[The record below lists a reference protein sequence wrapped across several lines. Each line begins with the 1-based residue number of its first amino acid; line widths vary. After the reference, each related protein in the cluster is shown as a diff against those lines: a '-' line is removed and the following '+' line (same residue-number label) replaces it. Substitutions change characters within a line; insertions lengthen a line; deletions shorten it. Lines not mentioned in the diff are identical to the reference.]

1 MRVFRAG
8 GRTGAPVAEERE
20 AGSGGGGDAANLGD
34 AGHRVLGFLL
44 RRFGGRRRRALWAL
58 GRVVWWK
65 RLAGRCAVVRTRR
78 RFWSVVTKNARSDRE
93 KKTKKLEG
101 KARSYSYT
109 ENCARATAG
118 VSGAMAT
125 GDDASPR
132 GFYSA
137 EAADE
142 DRVWRRHAPAPELES
157 TTARFRA
164 ADLAGDL
171 PKIPRP
177 ESRCVAGTTWSGS
190 RGACV
195 ADAIDARYAREA
207 STTGGAGG
215 GFDFR
220 AHFPAV
226 LSLLLAFSVCVVVV
240 ATSLLLAFALARA
253 GSSALARGARRIKKI
268 ARRVQEEMT
277 RKMKEVDDPAR
288 SRRAGYAAAAAAT
301 IGALAEICARLLGWI
316 HEGLHETYARAHAA
330 SRTPASHDASRG
342 DDDDVDPP
350 RGVELGAIV
359 GAALAAH
366 VPSGPGGLNR
376 ERVRSCATQTARDL
390 ARRLVRPRGGRGGA
404 RDGADDEEFVGAF
417 VGACELAW
425 REGVASQTTTTTTTT
440 TKKKKK
446 KKISSESRANAEPGD
461 GAGESRSSSTTS
473 SPVVVE
479 ASTVTG
485 NGSRDGSPSG
495 ATGSA
500 STTTS
505 DDEHMRPARRETE
518 TNRRVTPTNEE
529 VVEHEGP
536 SPGGSWFQGLAK
548 TWETMTAGPAEHA
561 TARDGGGR
569 GKKKNREDPEEPD
582 DRKRSSEWDSDSDD
596 EDDGVVGSVTASPET
611 PSRGLAL
618 PGRGGSP
625 RSAMRSI
632 MRAASSADDKQLRV
646 LDMAVRM
653 REVLSSERAND
664 IAEKRLDLSAR
675 ALEAQRLNLDAAH
688 EANELHSEANT
699 IAKSSLQR
707 KDVAAR
713 KAEAEKALGETR
725 AALADAFYAGLVV
738 VLCTTLAGG
747 WRRAMAALDSVIGV
761 CPRPAGGTGFS
772 GAAWAIV
779 GGGPGPLD
787 YAWCVT
793 RAFVRAALGGLLLLF
808 VGWKLL
814 QYNVVTNYQ
823 SAPAFVL
830 LVVLGG
836 GCGQLGRSAVDSL
849 GGDGDLWLRMWGGY
863 MCAAAAC
870 TWRADFVTLVCG
882 KIGPVGRLVFYAAF
896 GALAPFCVG
905 AAPFEDT
912 FGAFAESLADRAMFL
927 GETAARAVEDAGEII
942 GFGFLWGP
950 AGR

>member
-1 MRVFRAG
+1 M
-8 GRTGAPVAEERE
+8 
-20 AGSGGGGDAANLGD
+20 
-34 AGHRVLGFLL
+34 
-44 RRFGGRRRRALWAL
+44 FGGKGSPGGALSC
-58 GRVVWWK
+58 GHVD
-65 RLAGRCAVVRTRR
+65 G
-78 RFWSVVTKNARSDRE
+78 FWSVVTKNARSDRE

-125 GDDASPR
+125 GDASPR

-177 ESRCVAGTTWSGS
+177 ESRCVAGTTWSVS

-253 GSSALARGARRIKKI
+253 GSRALARGARRIKKI

-330 SRTPASHDASRG
+330 SRVPASHDASRG
-342 DDDDVDPP
+342 GDDVDPP

-376 ERVRSCATQTARDL
+376 ERVRSCATQMARDL

-446 KKISSESRANAEPGD
+446 ISSESRANAEPGD

-479 ASTVTG
+479 APTVTG
-485 NGSRDGSPSG
+485 TGSRDGSPSG

-518 TNRRVTPTNEE
+518 TNRRVTRTNEE
-529 VVEHEGP
+529 VVEREGP

-561 TARDGGGR
+561 TAADDDAARDGGGR
-569 GKKKNREDPEEPD
+569 GKKKNRDHPKERD
-582 DRKRSSEWDSDSDD
+582 DRKRSSEWDSDDET
-596 EDDGVVGSVTASPET
+596 EDDGVVGSVTASPKT

-618 PGRGGSP
+618 PGAGGSP

-793 RAFVRAALGGLLLLF
+793 RAFVRAAWGGLLLLF

-814 QYNVVTNYQ
+814 QYNVVTDYQ

-882 KIGPVGRLVFYAAF
+882 KIGPVGRLVFYATF
-896 GALAPFCVG
+896 SALAPFCVG

>member
-1 MRVFRAG
+1 M
-8 GRTGAPVAEERE
+8 
-20 AGSGGGGDAANLGD
+20 
-34 AGHRVLGFLL
+34 
-44 RRFGGRRRRALWAL
+44 
-58 GRVVWWK
+58 
-65 RLAGRCAVVRTRR
+65 
-78 RFWSVVTKNARSDRE
+78 
-93 KKTKKLEG
+93 
-101 KARSYSYT
+101 
-109 ENCARATAG
+109 
-118 VSGAMAT
+118 
-125 GDDASPR
+125 
-132 GFYSA
+132 
-137 EAADE
+137 
-142 DRVWRRHAPAPELES
+142 
-157 TTARFRA
+157 
-164 ADLAGDL
+164 
-171 PKIPRP
+171 
-177 ESRCVAGTTWSGS
+177 
-190 RGACV
+190 
-195 ADAIDARYAREA
+195 
-207 STTGGAGG
+207 
-215 GFDFR
+215 
-220 AHFPAV
+220 
-226 LSLLLAFSVCVVVV
+226 
-240 ATSLLLAFALARA
+240 
-253 GSSALARGARRIKKI
+253 IK
-268 ARRVQEEMT
+268 
-277 RKMKEVDDPAR
+277 
-288 SRRAGYAAAAAAT
+288 
-301 IGALAEICARLLGWI
+301 
-316 HEGLHETYARAHAA
+316 
-330 SRTPASHDASRG
+330 
-342 DDDDVDPP
+342 
-350 RGVELGAIV
+350 
-359 GAALAAH
+359 
-366 VPSGPGGLNR
+366 
-376 ERVRSCATQTARDL
+376 
-390 ARRLVRPRGGRGGA
+390 
-404 RDGADDEEFVGAF
+404 
-417 VGACELAW
+417 
-425 REGVASQTTTTTTTT
+425 TTTTTT
-440 TKKKKK
+440 KKK

-479 ASTVTG
+479 APTVTG
-485 NGSRDGSPSG
+485 TGSRDGSPSG

-518 TNRRVTPTNEE
+518 TNRRVTRTNEE
-529 VVEHEGP
+529 VVEREGP

-561 TARDGGGR
+561 TADDDDDARDGGGR
-569 GKKKNREDPEEPD
+569 GKKKNRDDPEERD
-582 DRKRSSEWDSDSDD
+582 DRKRSSEWDSDD
-596 EDDGVVGSVTASPET
+596 ETEDEGVVGSVTASPKT

-713 KAEAEKALGETR
+713 KAEAETALGETR

-793 RAFVRAALGGLLLLF
+793 RAFVRAAWGGLLLLF

>member
-1 MRVFRAG
+1 
-8 GRTGAPVAEERE
+8 
-20 AGSGGGGDAANLGD
+20 
-34 AGHRVLGFLL
+34 
-44 RRFGGRRRRALWAL
+44 
-58 GRVVWWK
+58 
-65 RLAGRCAVVRTRR
+65 
-78 RFWSVVTKNARSDRE
+78 
-93 KKTKKLEG
+93 
-101 KARSYSYT
+101 
-109 ENCARATAG
+109 
-118 VSGAMAT
+118 MAT
-125 GDDASPR
+125 GDASPR

-142 DRVWRRHAPAPELES
+142 DRVWRRHARAPELES

-195 ADAIDARYAREA
+195 ADAIDARYAHAA
-207 STTGGAGG
+207 STGGGG

-253 GSSALARGARRIKKI
+253 GSRALARGARRIKKI
-268 ARRVQEEMT
+268 ARRVEDDMT
-277 RKMKEVDDPAR
+277 RKMKETDDTAR

-316 HEGLHETYARAHAA
+316 HDRLDETYARTAHA
-330 SRTPASHDASRG
+330 SRTHASHDDNNNT
-342 DDDDVDPP
+342 DDPI

-359 GAALAAH
+359 GAALAGH
-366 VPSGPGGLNR
+366 VPTGGEGGLDAAR
-376 ERVRSCATQTARDL
+376 LRSCATQMARAL
-390 ARRLVRPRGGRGGA
+390 ARRLVPRGRRGARAGGA
-404 RDGADDEEFVGAF
+404 QGAAAVVAAAANDEEFVGAF

-425 REGVASQTTTTTTTT
+425 REGAGSRQTTTTHS
-440 TKKKKK
+440 TKKKMG
-446 KKISSESRANAEPGD
+446 ESRAD
-461 GAGESRSSSTTS
+461 AGESGSSSTTS

-479 ASTVTG
+479 APRKKAGT
-485 NGSRDGSPSG
+485 SPGFEG

-505 DDEHMRPARRETE
+505 DDEPMRPVRLGETGE
-518 TNRRVTPTNEE
+518 IGRVTRTTDEE
-529 VVEHEGP
+529 RVEHEG
-536 SPGGSWFQGLAK
+536 SPGGGSWFQGLAK
-548 TWETMTAGPAEHA
+548 TWETMTTGPAEHA
-561 TARDGGGR
+561 TAAAADDDDDDAR
-569 GKKKNREDPEEPD
+569 GKNSRGKRKNRDDPGRQDEPTM
-582 DRKRSSEWDSDSDD
+582 KRAEPGSSPRWDSDSDD
-596 EDDGVVGSVTASPET
+596 DEDGQVSGGSVTGGSPKT
-611 PSRGLAL
+611 PSGYELAL
-618 PGRGGSP
+618 PGAGGSP
-625 RSAMRSI
+625 RRAMRSI
-632 MRAASSADDKQLRV
+632 MRVAASADDKQLRV

-664 IAEKRLDLSAR
+664 IAEKRLTLSAR

-699 IAKSSLQR
+699 IAKSSLER

-761 CPRPAGGTGFS
+761 CPRPAGAGFS

-793 RAFVRAALGGLLLLF
+793 RAFVRAAWGGLLLLF

-830 LVVLGG
+830 LAVLGG

-863 MCAAAAC
+863 MCVAAAC
-870 TWRADFVTLVCG
+870 TWRADFVTAACM
-882 KIGPVGRLVFYAAF
+882 KMGPVGRLAFYGAF

-912 FGAFAESLADRAMFL
+912 FGAFAESLADRAMFW
-927 GETAARAVEDAGEII
+927 GETVARAVEDAGDII

>member
-1 MRVFRAG
+1 
-8 GRTGAPVAEERE
+8 
-20 AGSGGGGDAANLGD
+20 
-34 AGHRVLGFLL
+34 
-44 RRFGGRRRRALWAL
+44 
-58 GRVVWWK
+58 
-65 RLAGRCAVVRTRR
+65 
-78 RFWSVVTKNARSDRE
+78 
-93 KKTKKLEG
+93 
-101 KARSYSYT
+101 
-109 ENCARATAG
+109 
-118 VSGAMAT
+118 MAT
-125 GDDASPR
+125 GDASPR

-142 DRVWRRHAPAPELES
+142 DRVWRRHARAPELES

-195 ADAIDARYAREA
+195 ADAIDARYGISAA
-207 STTGGAGG
+207 STGGGG

-253 GSSALARGARRIKKI
+253 GSLVLARGARRIKKI
-268 ARRVQEEMT
+268 ARRVQENMT
-277 RKMKEVDDPAR
+277 RKMKEADDPAH

-316 HEGLHETYARAHAA
+316 HDGLDETYARTHATSRVPA
-330 SRTPASHDASRG
+330 SPTPASQG
-342 DDDDVDPP
+342 DDNVDPP

-366 VPSGPGGLNR
+366 VPTGPSGLDR
-376 ERVRSCATQTARDL
+376 ERVRSCATQMARAL
-390 ARRLVRPRGGRGGA
+390 ARRLVRGGA
-404 RDGADDEEFVGAF
+404 HGAAAAATAADEEEFAGAF

-425 REGVASQTTTTTTTT
+425 REGAGTSRVQTPTG

-446 KKISSESRANAEPGD
+446 IGEPRASAEPGD

-485 NGSRDGSPSG
+485 NGSRNGSPSG

-505 DDEHMRPARRETE
+505 DDEPMRPATHRP
-518 TNRRVTPTNEE
+518 VTGRNGRATRTTNEE
-529 VVEHEGP
+529 GVTHEG

-548 TWETMTAGPAEHA
+548 TWETMTTGPVEHA
-561 TARDGGGR
+561 TAAADDAADAGGG
-569 GKKKNREDPEEPD
+569 GKKKNDNGDNPGRRD
-582 DRKRSSEWDSDSDD
+582 DRKRSSEWDSDDEDED
-596 EDDGVVGSVTASPET
+596 EDDDVSGSVTTSPTKAS
-611 PSRGLAL
+611 SWGLAL
-618 PGRGGSP
+618 PGVGGSP
-625 RSAMRSI
+625 RRAMRSI
-632 MRAASSADDKQLRV
+632 MRVASAADDKQLRV

-664 IAEKRLDLSAR
+664 IAEKRLTLSAR
-675 ALEAQRLNLDAAH
+675 ALEAQRLNLDVAN

-699 IAKSSLQR
+699 IARSSLER

-793 RAFVRAALGGLLLLF
+793 RAFVRAAWGGLLLLF

-863 MCAAAAC
+863 MCVAAAC
-870 TWRADFVTLVCG
+870 TWRADFVTSACR
-882 KIGPVGRLVFYAAF
+882 KIGPVGRLVFYGAF

-912 FGAFAESLADRAMFL
+912 FGAFAESLIDRAMFW
-927 GETAARAVEDAGEII
+927 GETVARAVEDAGDII

>member
-1 MRVFRAG
+1 MSTVRKFTFDLDFDAPEEPETPEPEVEEEEEEEIIPTFSEEEVEQARAEG
-8 GRTGAPVAEERE
+8 F
-20 AGSGGGGDAANLGD
+20 D
-34 AGHRVLGFLL
+34 AGKEE
-44 RRFGGRRRRALWAL
+44 GRR
-58 GRVVWWK
+58 
-65 RLAGRCAVVRTRR
+65 
-78 RFWSVVTKNARSDRE
+78 
-93 KKTKKLEG
+93 
-101 KARSYSYT
+101 
-109 ENCARATAG
+109 
-118 VSGAMAT
+118 
-125 GDDASPR
+125 
-132 GFYSA
+132 
-137 EAADE
+137 EAADATE
-142 DRVWRRHAPAPELES
+142 QKLLETVETACAKLADVYNTQTEANREIGREMISVATAIAKKMFPDLNARNALGEVERVVQETLKAVTEEPRIQIMVNPELREPLSERLS
-157 TTARFRA
+157 TMT
-164 ADLAGDL
+164 
-171 PKIPRP
+171 
-177 ESRCVAGTTWSGS
+177 
-190 RGACV
+190 
-195 ADAIDARYAREA
+195 
-207 STTGGAGG
+207 
-215 GFDFR
+215 
-220 AHFPAV
+220 H
-226 LSLLLAFSVCVVVV
+226 
-240 ATSLLLAFALARA
+240 RA
-253 GSSALARGARRIKKI
+253 GFEGKVFVNPDPAMQLGDCRIEWSNGAAVRDS
-268 ARRVQEEMT
+268 EEMWQMID
-277 RKMKEVDDPAR
+277 KIIE
-288 SRRAGYAAAAAAT
+288 
-301 IGALAEICARLLGWI
+301 EN
-316 HEGLHETYARAHAA
+316 LHDI
-330 SRTPASHDASRG
+330 P
-342 DDDDVDPP
+342 
-350 RGVELGAIV
+350 
-359 GAALAAH
+359 
-366 VPSGPGGLNR
+366 
-376 ERVRSCATQTARDL
+376 
-390 ARRLVRPRGGRGGA
+390 
-404 RDGADDEEFVGAF
+404 DDE
-417 VGACELAW
+417 
-425 REGVASQTTTTTTTT
+425 T
-440 TKKKKK
+440 
-446 KKISSESRANAEPGD
+446 
-461 GAGESRSSSTTS
+461 
-473 SPVVVE
+473 
-479 ASTVTG
+479 
-485 NGSRDGSPSG
+485 
-495 ATGSA
+495 
-500 STTTS
+500 
-505 DDEHMRPARRETE
+505 
-518 TNRRVTPTNEE
+518 
-529 VVEHEGP
+529 
-536 SPGGSWFQGLAK
+536 
-548 TWETMTAGPAEHA
+548 
-561 TARDGGGR
+561 
-569 GKKKNREDPEEPD
+569 
-582 DRKRSSEWDSDSDD
+582 
-596 EDDGVVGSVTASPET
+596 EDDGVVGSVTASPKT

-618 PGRGGSP
+618 PGAGGSP

-664 IAEKRLDLSAR
+664 IAEKRLTLSAR

-793 RAFVRAALGGLLLLF
+793 RAFVRAAWGGLLLLF